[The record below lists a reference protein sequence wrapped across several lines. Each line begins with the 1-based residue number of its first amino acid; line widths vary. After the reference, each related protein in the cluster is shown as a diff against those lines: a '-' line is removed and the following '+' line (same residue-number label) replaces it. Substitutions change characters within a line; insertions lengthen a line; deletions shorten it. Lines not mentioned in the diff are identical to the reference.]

1 MSDTIVIATDGSK
14 PATNAVRMGGQLA
27 EKLGGGIVLVHVLP
41 DHLTTA
47 VARDLV
53 AVDRLP
59 ASAREEI
66 ARLED
71 VERKAS
77 AFVESVASA
86 VRLSPATA
94 EAIGNLILD
103 DAEALARGR
112 AAGKIQRVTMSG
124 DPASCILEI
133 ASNNQA
139 AFIVIG
145 KRGLGR
151 LAGLLVGSVSQK
163 VNALAD
169 CTCITV
175 P

>member
-1 MSDTIVIATDGSK
+1 MPDTIVIAIDGSK
-14 PATNAVRMGGQLA
+14 PATNAVRMGAELA
-27 EKLGGGIVLVHVLP
+27 EKLGSEIVLVHVLP

-47 VARDLV
+47 IARDMV
-53 AVDRLP
+53 AFDRLP

-66 ARLED
+66 VRLED
-71 VERKAS
+71 VERKAGT
-77 AFVESVASA
+77 FVESVASA
-86 VRLSPATA
+86 VRLSHATA
-94 EAIGNLILD
+94 ESVGNLILD
-103 DAEALARGR
+103 DAEALARGHT
-112 AAGKIQRVTMSG
+112 AGKIQRVTMSG
-124 DPASCILEI
+124 DPASCILET
-133 ASNNQA
+133 AGKNRA
-139 AFIVIG
+139 GFIVMG